1 MSKEPNTLNQ
11 PAAKP
16 SRSVLFGAAFLMAT
30 SAIGPG
36 FLTQTSTFTAQH
48 GAALALI
55 IVMAIIMDI
64 TAQMNIWSVV
74 TVSKMRAQDVC
85 NKLLPGLGY
94 VIAILVAIGGLA
106 FNVGNV
112 GGVALGFNAMFGLD
126 QTIGAVVAGCLGIII
141 FINKNAKTIMD
152 KVATLLAAII
162 LITVLVVAVISQPP
176 LGEVAKG
183 VTRVDYLLNP
193 ENNAFTALT
202 TLLGGS
208 CGGYIAFSGAHRLL
222 DAGISGPENVGHVR
236 KSVIQGCGT
245 SGAVRILLFLA
256 VLGTC
261 MSGTQWLAENA
272 QIITDAANG
281 GNPAAEAFRLAAGD
295 FGYRLFGLCL
305 FSAGVSSV
313 VGAAFTSV
321 SVVGAAFTSVS
332 FLKTLHPFINKYER
346 QFVVGF
352 IAFSTL
358 MMVIVGNAAQL
369 LIIAGAFNGLILPIT
384 LGVMLIASRSKRIVG
399 SEYKHPMPLI
409 ILGAIVVLIS
419 LYSGVQAV
427 PGILDLFG

>member
-1 MSKEPNTLNQ
+1 MSNQPNTA
-11 PAAKP
+11 AAKP

-48 GAALALI
+48 GAALALV
-55 IVMAIIMDI
+55 IVLAIIMDM

-74 TVSKMRAQDVC
+74 TVSKMRAQDVA
-85 NKLLPGLGY
+85 NKLLPGLG
-94 VIAILVAIGGLA
+94 VIIAILVAIGGLA

-112 GGVALGFNAMFGLD
+112 GGVALGFNAMIGLD
-126 QTIGAVVAGCLGIII
+126 QKVGAVVAGCLGIII

-152 KVATLLAAII
+152 KVATILAAVI
-162 LITVLVVAVISQPP
+162 LVTVLVVAIISEPP
-176 LGEVAKG
+176 LGEVGKG
-183 VTRVDYLLNP
+183 LMDFQYLLDPKTNM
-193 ENNAFTALT
+193 FTALT

-222 DAGISGPENVGHVR
+222 DAGISGPENIGHVR
-236 KSVIQGCGT
+236 KSVLQGCGT

-261 MSGTQWLAENA
+261 MSGTQWIAENA
-272 QIITDAANG
+272 KIITDAATNG

-295 FGYRLFGLCL
+295 LGYRLFGLCL

-313 VGAAFTSV
+313 VGAAY
-321 SVVGAAFTSVS
+321 TSVS
-332 FLKTLHPFINKYER
+332 FLKTLHPFIAKYER

-358 MMVIVGNAAQL
+358 MMVILGNAAAL
-369 LIIAGAFNGLILPIT
+369 LIIAGAFNGLILPVT
-384 LGVMLIASRSKRIVG
+384 LGVMLFAGHKASIVG
-399 SEYKHPMPLI
+399 NEYKHPMWLT
-409 ILGAIVVLIS
+409 ILGAIVVVIA
-419 LYSGVQAV
+419 LYSGIQAV
-427 PGILDLFG
+427 PGILKLFA

>member
-141 FINKNAKTIMD
+141 FINKNAKTLMD
-152 KVATLLAAII
+152 KVATILAAII

-176 LGEVAKG
+176 LGEVGKG
-183 VTRVDYLLNP
+183 VTNVAYLLDP

-261 MSGTQWLAENA
+261 MSGTQW
-272 QIITDAANG
+272 IAANAEAIVGG

-321 SVVGAAFTSVS
+321 S
-332 FLKTLHPFINKYER
+332 FLKTLHPFIAKYER

-358 MMVIVGNAAQL
+358 MMVIVGNAAAL
-369 LIIAGAFNGLILPIT
+369 LIIAGAFNGLILPVT

-399 SEYKHPMPLI
+399 TEYKHPMPLI
-409 ILGAIVVLIS
+409 VLGAIVVCIS
-419 LYSGVQAV
+419 LYSGIQAV
-427 PGILDLFG
+427 PGILQLFG

>member
-1 MSKEPNTLNQ
+1 MSDKSINSG
-11 PAAKP
+11 AKP

-48 GAALALI
+48 GAALALV
-55 IVMAIIMDI
+55 IVLVILMDI

-74 TVSKMRAQDVC
+74 SVSGMRAQDVA
-85 NKLLPGLGY
+85 NKLLPGLGV

-112 GGVALGFNAMFGLD
+112 GGVALGFNAMLGLD
-126 QTIGAVVAGCLGIII
+126 QKIGAVIAGCLGILI
-141 FINKNAKTIMD
+141 FVNKNAKTIMD
-152 KVATLLAAII
+152 KVATVLAAVI
-162 LITVLVVAVISQPP
+162 LVTVLVVAIRSQPP
-176 LGEVAKG
+176 MGEVVKG
-183 VTRVDYLLNP
+183 LGAFDKLFDSETKM
-193 ENNAFTALT
+193 FTALT
-202 TLLGGS
+202 TILGGS

-236 KSVIQGCGT
+236 RSVLQGCGT
-245 SGAVRILLFLA
+245 SGLVRILLFLA

-261 MSGTQWLAENA
+261 TVGTTWVAENA
-272 QIITDAANG
+272 QIITDAAKG
-281 GNPAAEAFRLAAGD
+281 GNPAAEAFKLAAGD

-321 SVVGAAFTSVS
+321 S
-332 FLKTLHPFINKYER
+332 FLKTLHPVIAKYER
-346 QFVVGF
+346 QCVIGF

-369 LIIAGAFNGLILPIT
+369 LIVAGAFNGLILPIT

-399 SEYKHPMPLI
+399 ENYNHPMWMI
-409 ILGAIVVLIS
+409 VLGVVVVAIA
-419 LYSGVQAV
+419 LYSGVQSV
-427 PGILDLFG
+427 PNILNLFK

>member
-1 MSKEPNTLNQ
+1 MSNQ
-11 PAAKP
+11 PNPAAAKP

-48 GAALALI
+48 GAALALVI
-55 IVMAIIMDI
+55 VLAIVMDM

-74 TVSKMRAQDVC
+74 TVSKMRAQDVA
-85 NKLLPGLGY
+85 NKLLPGLG
-94 VIAILVAIGGLA
+94 VIIAILVAIGGLA

-112 GGVALGFNAMFGLD
+112 GGVALGFNAMIGLD
-126 QTIGAVVAGCLGIII
+126 QKVGAVVAGCLGIII

-152 KVATLLAAII
+152 KVATILAAVI
-162 LITVLVVAVISQPP
+162 LVTVLVVAIISEPP
-176 LGEVAKG
+176 LGEVGKG
-183 VTRVDYLLNP
+183 LVDFQYLLDPKTNM
-193 ENNAFTALT
+193 FTALT

-222 DAGISGPENVGHVR
+222 DAGISGPENIGHVR
-236 KSVIQGCGT
+236 KSVLQGCGT

-261 MSGTQWLAENA
+261 MSGTQWIAENA
-272 QIITDAANG
+272 KIITDAATNG

-295 FGYRLFGLCL
+295 LGYRLFGLCL

-313 VGAAFTSV
+313 VGAAY
-321 SVVGAAFTSVS
+321 TSVS
-332 FLKTLHPFINKYER
+332 FLKTLHPFIAKYER

-358 MMVIVGNAAQL
+358 MMVILGNAAAL
-369 LIIAGAFNGLILPIT
+369 LIIAGAFNGLILPVT
-384 LGVMLIASRSKRIVG
+384 LGVMLFAGHKASIVG
-399 SEYKHPMPLI
+399 NEYKHPMWLT
-409 ILGAIVVLIS
+409 ILGAIVVVIA
-419 LYSGVQAV
+419 LYSGIKAV
-427 PGILDLFG
+427 PGIMALFG

>member
-1 MSKEPNTLNQ
+1 MSKEPNILNQ
-11 PAAKP
+11 SSAKP

-48 GAALALI
+48 GAALALV
-55 IVMAIIMDI
+55 IVLAIVMDI

-74 TVSKMRAQDVC
+74 SVSQMRAQDVA
-85 NKLLPGLGY
+85 NKLLPGLGV

-112 GGVALGFNAMFGLD
+112 GGVALGFNAMIGLD
-126 QTIGAVVAGCLGIII
+126 QKAGAVVAGCLGIII

-152 KVATLLAAII
+152 KVATILAAVI
-162 LITVLVVAVISQPP
+162 LVTVLVVAIISQPP
-176 LGEVAKG
+176 MDQVAHG
-183 VTRVDYLLNP
+183 LTRVDYLFNP
-193 ENNAFTALT
+193 DNKMFTALT

-222 DAGISGPENVGHVR
+222 DAG
-236 KSVIQGCGT
+236 T
-245 SGAVRILLFLA
+245 SGIVRILLFLA

-261 MSGTQWLAENA
+261 MEGSQWLAENA
-272 QIITDAANG
+272 KIITDAASG

-313 VGAAFTSV
+313 VGAAY
-321 SVVGAAFTSVS
+321 TSVS
-332 FLKTLHPFINKYER
+332 FLKTLHPFIAKYER

-358 MMVIVGNAAQL
+358 MMVIVGNAAGL
-369 LIIAGAFNGLILPIT
+369 LIVAGAFNGLILPIT

-399 SEYKHPMPLI
+399 EEYKHPMPLI
-409 ILGAIVVLIS
+409 VLGVVVVAVS
-419 LYSGVQAV
+419 LYSGIQTV
-427 PGILDLFG
+427 PNILQLFG